1 MSIKPLMSSVMQ
13 NTRNLSSKEMEYLA
27 SVPEEQRPQVALQM
41 QMQKES
47 ELVNL
52 ITNMMKQLHE
62 TRMAVI
68 RNIG

>member
-1 MSIKPLMSSVMQ
+1 MSINPLMSGVINNSQ
-13 NTRNLSSKEMEYLA
+13 NLSSKDMEYLA
-27 SVPEEQRPQVALQM
+27 SVPPEQRPQVAMQM

-47 ELVNL
+47 ELVTL
-52 ITNMMKQLHE
+52 ITNVMKQLHE